1 MRCALILIGFKDN
14 SVCAAAFKR
23 ALMMGPTNQEESGG
37 SKHLD
42 GLYIRVK
49 CQAHQIM
56 LTP

>member
-1 MRCALILIGFKDN
+1 MRGTLILIGFEDN
-14 SVCAAAFKR
+14 SVCAPAFKR
-23 ALMMGPTNQEESGG
+23 ALMLGPTNQEESGG
-37 SKHLD
+37 SKDLD